1 MIETGFTL
9 GAIKKQ
15 MIGLTH
21 AISKQRTIGLN
32 LEYCNLKKIIQSN
45 FSIKSILPNNAS
57 LTNSFTTNHQ
67 AVSENFGSISIDD
80 IILRNQYSQSFIPN
94 ESKERNFLLSSC
106 SHLKIYN
113 SI

>member
-9 GAIKKQ
+9 GAVKKQ

-45 FSIKSILPNNAS
+45 FSIESILPNNAS
-57 LTNSFTTNHQ
+57 LTNTFTTNHQ
-67 AVSENFGSISIDD
+67 AVSENFGSFSIDD